1 MIVSGL
7 WEKGMER
14 GSKGHKDESLNLRS
28 FYLRLLGKIW
38 IIPVAAL
45 VGALL
50 ALGIYTLVTV
60 TFGPA
65 KTYEA
70 VARLNISFAYDE
82 NKGSLVDYYNAYTWD
97 NELLPTD
104 DILNP
109 IIAEL
114 MAREIIVVTDEEQA
128 SSVGGGIVL
137 TRDELLEA
145 ITADIPSDVRLMRL
159 TVEYKDKDV
168 ADIILK
174 ASVDSLEAYGS
185 SNNAFDSIKCLGIE
199 DARLV
204 TYSDRSVIAA
214 VFGAVFTAIVVILA
228 LMLLAAL
235 DDAIYVPEDGEKRY
249 SIPVLGVLCDK
260 PVDFFTNELVAGFG
274 KAAEGMSQ
282 VAVIST
288 DSLESDNLSKEDLS
302 KFEGLIDGTE
312 VSGKVKLMAMAVP
325 GTVLDNYRKIGT
337 CDGVVLCVPYGVRR
351 GAMTE
356 HVIAQLKK
364 HECPILGIL
373 IVRANSR
380 FMRKY
385 YGLK

>member
-1 MIVSGL
+1 
-7 WEKGMER
+7 MER

-28 FYLRLLGKIW
+28 FYLRLLRKIW

-50 ALGIYTLVTV
+50 AIGLYTLVTV

-65 KTYEA
+65 VVYRA
-70 VARLNISFAYDE
+70 QARLEISFAYDE

-97 NELLPTD
+97 KELVPTD

-109 IIAEL
+109 IIKEL
-114 MAREIIVVTDEEQA
+114 EASQIMVVDGDPDVDTGNA
-128 SSVGGGIVL
+128 KVI

-159 TVEYKDKDV
+159 SVEYGDKDM
-168 ADIILK
+168 ADVILQ
-174 ASVDSLEAYGS
+174 ASVNSLEAYGD
-185 SNNAFDSIKCLGIE
+185 SNKAFDSIKCRGIE
-199 DARLV
+199 KAKLV
-204 TYSDRSVIAA
+204 TYSDRSVVAA
-214 VFGAVFTAIVVILA
+214 VFGAIFAVVVVILMH
-228 LMLLAAL
+228 MLFSAL

-249 SIPVLGVLCDK
+249 ALPVLGVMFDK
-260 PVDFFTNELVAGFG
+260 PVDFFTNEAVAAFE
-274 KAAEGMSQ
+274 KVTEGMSQ

-288 DSLESDNLSKEDLS
+288 DSIDSDKRSREDLS
-302 KFEGLIDGTE
+302 SFADLIDGTE
-312 VSGKVKLMAMAVP
+312 AAGKVKLMAMAVP
-325 GTVLDNYRKIGT
+325 GTVLENYRKIGT
-337 CDGVVLCVPYGVRR
+337 CDGVILCVPYGVRK

-373 IVRANSR
+373 LVRADKKFICR
-380 FMRKY
+380 Y